1 MQVTGS
7 NSNQH
12 ILSIRF
18 SADGFYFALLNPKAK
33 ENNSES
39 STHFIYKVDESLSI
53 TANLKH
59 AIDEVEWLN
68 YKYKSVQIVI
78 ATQRFTIVPLDLF
91 EDEYAETLFYHN
103 FQSIDNEVVEY
114 NILQKNNSVVLYGID
129 KALLTMLYNLF
140 PEAQVKAQATM
151 LIEHLTEQNCHVD
164 KRQMLY
170 LYSKNNISIAA
181 MERHNLLFCN
191 SFSCTQVS
199 DRLYYILHCWKQL
212 GMDQQTDELL
222 LAENNSE
229 ANELKKELAR
239 YIAHITPVSPNFDI
253 ESTAI

>member
-33 ENNSES
+33 ENSES
-39 STHFIYKVDESLSI
+39 STPFIYKVDESLSF

-59 AIDEVEWLN
+59 AIDELEWLS
-68 YKYKSVQIVI
+68 YKYKAVHIII
-78 ATQRFTIVPLDLF
+78 ATQRFTIVPLDFF
-91 EDEYAETLFYHN
+91 EDEHADTLFYHN

-140 PEAQVKAQATM
+140 PEAQVKAQATL
-151 LIEHLTEQNCHVD
+151 LIEHLTDLNYHVE

-170 LYSKNNISIAA
+170 LTSKSSITIAA

-191 SFSCTQVS
+191 SFNCAQEP

-222 LAENNSE
+222 SAENNSE
-229 ANELKKELAR
+229 TNELKQELIR
-239 YIAHITPVSPNFDI
+239 FIAHITSITPYFDL
-253 ESTAI
+253 ETTAL

>member
-114 NILQKNNSVVLYGID
+114 NILQKNNSVVLYGNF
-129 KALLTMLYNLF
+129 AL
-140 PEAQVKAQATM
+140 
-151 LIEHLTEQNCHVD
+151 
-164 KRQMLY
+164 
-170 LYSKNNISIAA
+170 
-181 MERHNLLFCN
+181 
-191 SFSCTQVS
+191 
-199 DRLYYILHCWKQL
+199 
-212 GMDQQTDELL
+212 
-222 LAENNSE
+222 
-229 ANELKKELAR
+229 
-239 YIAHITPVSPNFDI
+239 
-253 ESTAI
+253 